1 MWCNK
6 QNVIFMEELNDEI
19 FLDELNK
26 FVDVA
31 PQVNLYVPQYVQ
43 NRIQELKSSYPSY
56 NELIDFIKA
65 QGYHCFYFNKC
76 DFIVRNRE
84 GQLYLDE
91 NAFKNALDKIFKNY
105 TNFDEECRTCHVEQG
120 CKTLLKTNLGA
131 NTVSGLHVIVP
142 NTKIQIVINYNIP
155 GILPELIIFSE
166 LCYCLQAIYDYKI
179 RKTCIY
185 SEKELE
191 KNDKETSKNIFL
203 EKYRSRTQTLLFAS
217 LIILLNNKE
226 NPKFEDLINNL
237 VRQNLYYP
245 AESGWLVYPL
255 LQEEIKNIREN
266 PNEYD
271 KFKHKNTQEQSID
284 YQELYKYSMKKVEDK
299 YAEYKAFLSNKEK
312 SVEKLIYMEILQ
324 NLQNIKQP
332 DSLLFTFNE
341 TISDLIQDI
350 ISKTISLERCK
361 KRLEPIKTKISQDKS
376 DILDKLATDLVEKC
390 KTDVEN
396 VK

>member
-6 QNVIFMEELNDEI
+6 QNVIFMEELKEEAI
-19 FLDELNK
+19 LNEFSK

-43 NRIQELKSSYPSY
+43 NRIQELKSSYSSY
-56 NELIDFIKA
+56 NELIDFIKT
-65 QGYHCFYFNKC
+65 QGYHCFYFNKY

-84 GQLYLDE
+84 GQLHLDK
-91 NAFKNALDKIFKNY
+91 NAFKDALDKIFKNY
-105 TNFDEECRTCHVEQG
+105 TNFDEERRTRLVERG
-120 CKTLLKTNLGA
+120 CETLLRTNLEA
-131 NTVSGLHVIVP
+131 NAISGLHVIVP
-142 NTKIQIVINYNIP
+142 NTKLQIVINYNIP
-155 GILPELIIFSE
+155 DILPELTIFSE
-166 LCYCLQAIYDYKI
+166 LCYCLQAIYDDEI

-203 EKYRSRTQTLLFAS
+203 ERYRSRTQALLFAS

-226 NPKFEDLINNL
+226 NPKFENLINNL
-237 VRQNLYYP
+237 VYQNLYYP
-245 AESGWLVYPL
+245 AKSGWLVYPL

-284 YQELYKYSMKKVEDK
+284 YQELYKYSMEKVKNK
-299 YAEYKAFLSNKEK
+299 YVEYQAFLSDKK
-312 SVEKLIYMEILQ
+312 TSVEELICKESLQ
-324 NLQNIKQP
+324 RIQNIKRP
-332 DSLLFTFNE
+332 DSLLFTFNK
-341 TISDLIQDI
+341 TISDLIQDVAN
-350 ISKTISLERCK
+350 KTLSLERCK
-361 KRLEPIKTKISQDKS
+361 KRLEPIKVKISQNKS
-376 DILDKLATDLVEKC
+376 AILDKLATDLAAKY

>member
-6 QNVIFMEELNDEI
+6 QNVIFMEELNEETI
-19 FLDELNK
+19 LSEFSK
-26 FVDVA
+26 VVDVA
-31 PQVNLYVPQYVQ
+31 PQVNLYVPQYMQ

-65 QGYHCFYFNKC
+65 QGYHCFYFNKY

-84 GQLYLDE
+84 GQLYLDK
-91 NAFKNALDKIFKNY
+91 NAFKDKLSEIFKNY
-105 TNFDEECRTCHVEQG
+105 TNFDEKCRTRLVERG
-120 CKTLLKTNLGA
+120 CETLLRTNLEA
-131 NTVSGLHVIVP
+131 NTISGLHVIVP
-142 NTKIQIVINYNIP
+142 NTKLQIVINYNIP
-155 GILPELIIFSE
+155 DILPELTIFSE
-166 LCYCLQAIYDYKI
+166 LCYCLQAIYDDKI

-191 KNDKETSKNIFL
+191 KNDKEISKNIFL
-203 EKYRSRTQTLLFAS
+203 ERYRSRTQALLFAS

-226 NPKFEDLINNL
+226 NPKFENLINNL
-237 VRQNLYYP
+237 VYQNLYYP
-245 AESGWLVYPL
+245 AKSGWLVYPL

-271 KFKHKNTQEQSID
+271 KFKHKNTQEQSIN
-284 YQELYKYSMKKVEDK
+284 YEKLYKYSMKKVEDK
-299 YAEYKAFLSNKEK
+299 YTEYKAFLSNKEK
-312 SVEKLIYMEILQ
+312 SVKELIYREILQ
-324 NLQNIKQP
+324 NLQNVKQP
-332 DSLLFTFNE
+332 DSLLFTFNK

-350 ISKTISLERCK
+350 TSKTLSLERCE

-376 DILDKLATDLVEKC
+376 CILDKLATDLVEKY
-390 KTDVEN
+390 KTDAEN

>member
-6 QNVIFMEELNDEI
+6 QNVIFMEELNEETI
-19 FLDELNK
+19 LNELSK
-26 FVDVA
+26 FVDIA
-31 PQVNLYVPQYVQ
+31 PQINLYVPQYVQ
-43 NRIQELKSSYPSY
+43 NRIQELKLSYPSY

-65 QGYHCFYFNKC
+65 QGYHCFYFNKS

-84 GQLYLDE
+84 GQLYLDK
-91 NAFKNALDKIFKNY
+91 NAFKDALDKIFKNY
-105 TNFDEECRTCHVEQG
+105 TNFNEECRTCQVEQG

-142 NTKIQIVINYNIP
+142 NTKLQIVINYNIP
-155 GILPELIIFSE
+155 NILPELTIFSE
-166 LCYCLQAIYDYKI
+166 LCYCLQAIYDDKI
-179 RKTCIY
+179 RKTCIF

-191 KNDKETSKNIFL
+191 KNDKEISKNIFL
-203 EKYRSRTQTLLFAS
+203 ERYRSRTQTLLFAS

-226 NPKFEDLINNL
+226 NPKFNDLINNL
-237 VRQNLYYP
+237 VYQNLYYP
-245 AESGWLVYPL
+245 AKSGWLVYPL
-255 LQEEIKNIREN
+255 LQEEIRNIREN

-271 KFKHKNTQEQSID
+271 KFKHKNTQEQSMD

-312 SVEKLIYMEILQ
+312 SVKELIYREILQ

-332 DSLLFTFNE
+332 DSLLFTFNK
-341 TISDLIQDI
+341 TISDLIQDVAN
-350 ISKTISLERCK
+350 KTLSLEQCK
-361 KRLEPIKTKISQDKS
+361 KRLEPIKVKISQNKS
-376 DILDKLATDLVEKC
+376 AILDKLATDLVAKY